1 MKLFRTSEYLAG
13 TQGRLRVGQS
23 LLSAGGSPRGMS
35 GEMQPVPP
43 ASAPFA
49 PPSPV
54 DVERQRQLSRTS
66 LGIGLLAVSV
76 LLGWIVPVEILS
88 LLAGAGGVI
97 LLILGAPAFRSRHTA
112 YVWISVFLF
121 LGAEAT
127 VFLLA
132 GNFGAT
138 VASLGSNPSGPA
150 AEAQLLSAFD
160 TLFEGGVAAGAV
172 IAVSQGLILFDLED
186 RFGQI
191 LLVAAVIA
199 QIVVSVLLFA
209 LVLIPLVHQ
218 AITQA
223 FASGTLDPT
232 VIATAD
238 EQVRG
243 LSVYSLV
250 NVPPAL
256 IFAAAYYWA
265 YRRVTTG
272 LVPPAAPAVPA
283 P

>member
-1 MKLFRTSEYLAG
+1 
-13 TQGRLRVGQS
+13 
-23 LLSAGGSPRGMS
+23 MS

-43 ASAPFA
+43 TSAPPA
-49 PPSPV
+49 SPGPA
-54 DVERQRQLSRTS
+54 DAERPRQLSRTG

-76 LLGWIVPVEILS
+76 LLGWIVPAEVLG

-97 LLILGAPAFRSRHTA
+97 LIILGAPAFRPRHAA

-138 VASLGSNPSGPA
+138 VASLGSNPSGPS
-150 AEAQLLSAFD
+150 AESQLLSAFD
-160 TLFEGGVAAGAV
+160 TFLEGGVAAGAV
-172 IAVSQGLILFDLED
+172 IAISQGLILFDLED
-186 RFGQI
+186 RLGQL
-191 LLVAAVIA
+191 LLVAAVVA
-199 QIVVSVLLFA
+199 QIALTVLLFS
-209 LVLIPLVHQ
+209 LILLPLIHQ

-232 VIATAD
+232 VIAAAD

-243 LSVYSLV
+243 LTVYSLV
-250 NVPPAL
+250 NLPPAL
-256 IFAAAYYWA
+256 IFAVAYYWA
-265 YRRVTTG
+265 YRRVTKD
-272 LVPPAAPAVPA
+272 LVPRGAPAVPV